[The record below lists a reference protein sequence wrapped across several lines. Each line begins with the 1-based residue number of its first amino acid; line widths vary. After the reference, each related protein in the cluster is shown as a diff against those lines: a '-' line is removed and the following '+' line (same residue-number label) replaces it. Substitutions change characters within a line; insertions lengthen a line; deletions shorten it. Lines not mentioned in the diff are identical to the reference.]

1 MGGKLKKVMFS
12 FIIFLFIILNFQVP
26 IKAESGK
33 KILILNSYSE
43 ELQWTR
49 DIQEGI
55 EKTIEVNDNLLVYYE
70 YMDLKNNSGEAYMGI
85 LNKLYTEKYK
95 NTKFDIIICSDND
108 ALNFMINYG
117 EDIFGDIPVV
127 FCGINNFNDEML
139 QGKPNYTGVVEAID
153 VESTI
158 DSILFFQEN
167 VKDIIIISDSMPSG
181 KFNEELVRKS
191 IYKYSY
197 DINFN
202 FYRDVDV
209 SKILDKRNTLN
220 KETAIL
226 IVGQLKSE
234 NGNYVPYDETSV
246 SLKELNIPI
255 YVCWDFLLS
264 NNIVGGKVIDG
275 YSQGKIAAEMA
286 LNILNGENVQ
296 NVPIQRESP
305 GKFVFNYNE
314 LSKYNIS
321 IDKIPSDYNI
331 INKPFS
337 FYNTYKIQ
345 IYIVS
350 IIILSLVILI

>member
-286 LNILNGENVQ
+286 LNILNGEMYKMYLFKENHLA
-296 NVPIQRESP
+296 NL
-305 GKFVFNYNE
+305 Y
-314 LSKYNIS
+314 L
-321 IDKIPSDYNI
+321 I
-331 INKPFS
+331 IMN
-337 FYNTYKIQ
+337 
-345 IYIVS
+345 
-350 IIILSLVILI
+350 